1 MQALFQIAY
10 LKFNRSSQIAFAIND
25 GYYSELSMFSLY
37 NKCDK
42 NLSYEHT

>member
-10 LKFNRSSQIAFAIND
+10 LKFNRSSQIAFAINN
-25 GYYSELSMFSLY
+25 GYYLELSIFSPHD
-37 NKCDK
+37 KCDK